1 MGVDIHQYNIIRF
14 KDSTTVLQ
22 DGAQL
27 TIRTERSDDGV
38 EYEATDETYASS
50 FIPELI
56 PGRDSVMFAFM
67 ADGRGDAP
75 FKIHPEPG
83 IPEILLDPKWAEEKK
98 LLTEGRF
105 GDCWYYVTDLLAQLK
120 KAAERIKW
128 YMQVKAAKDP
138 DYLKWGEVE
147 EDEWQLKKIRKII
160 DDLTVSMKKN
170 DDETAKKIDWEK
182 TQICFNFDC

>member
-14 KDSTTVLQ
+14 KDDTAVLQ

-27 TIRTERSDDGV
+27 TICTDRSDDGV
-38 EYEATDETYASS
+38 EYEANDETYASS

-56 PGRDSVMFAFM
+56 TGRDSEMFAFM

>member
-38 EYEATDETYASS
+38 EYEVNDETYASS

-75 FKIHPEPG
+75 FKIHPESG

-105 GDCWYYVTDLLAQLK
+105 GDCWYYVIDLLAQLK

-160 DDLTVSMKKN
+160 DDLAVSMKKN